1 MKKYLKPLLLIIVT
15 ACGGGGGGGGSVVEP
30 QSNSPISPYASSQAT
45 QDTVQNQ
52 TQYVSGKIIDDYI
65 AGATV
70 FIDTNNNEQL
80 DDGEPSTVSDNFGNY
95 SLPFVPGR
103 LISIGGIDIGTQQPV
118 DGLTLSSPLDTYTE
132 TKMITPVTT
141 LLETEEDEEEIKE
154 ALGIPEYLDLNT
166 ADPVVER
173 EREGGDD
180 TLYEVGNQI
189 TVMALSLQEV
199 VETQSTEEESTLDI
213 IKTIAQEIKEKK
225 EESVSGEVS
234 LESTEIVDKVIE
246 EVLTAANVDI
256 AEDKVANVTNAVANL
271 VSTISSDQDD
281 ETVKAVLSFG
291 VTTFLSDVVDIVEGR
306 ASDEKLES
314 YNSDKIVDTLS
325 ATLSIDVSR
334 LRITDKDQELGDDLS
349 NLDLNPENIAA
360 ISTNNVEEVI
370 QNLGNEVT
378 AEDLMQNNLGSND
391 ENEEINNILA
401 ELIQD
406 APEDVQEPQLSL
418 AEQMVAD
425 YQAQLEAIAAEE
437 AAAKAADENAPP
449 KIANVYVWYMNS
461 NRLHFGEGDAGKSAM
476 DTRAAYM
483 FEVVNEMYKNQR
495 IKLEWNIV
503 GSDWWGNPLSDNAHQ
518 RGWFDLWYSN
528 GCMTDDFNTQE
539 CRDWRTQQLAA
550 NDAAEADF
558 HVLFKTKLSNNDPG
572 GNVTGVAGVKGDWDD
587 PQNYDRSWADINI
600 LSGWSTGLNPE
611 EQEAYLP
618 GSTAPE
624 IHHQDWYDFIRT
636 LWHEIG
642 HTMCAKHSREENGSR
657 DPQASLCMGAVIAG
671 KGDTLMNSY
680 GEMRV
685 PPDQVISQAHP
696 ASDIQETSGERT
708 CVPMN
713 DRESEPVI
721 CQNPYFD
728 GDGDGNNFNRDFDSG
743 GEMARDLFNEWSYY
757 YANLWELRKAQIE
770 GNLAG
775 DDEVIL
781 NNYDQDSDSP
791 ALTARMVFP
800 LIDGGTYTYTNGSVT
815 KKMVIR
821 QDAPVVF
828 DGVSYEQ
835 YRFYEE
841 LEDDYC
847 GYVSYALHCSSR
859 EAICAD
865 LENELHPS
873 KHNCPVDALGH
884 GPEGR
889 FT

>member
-1 MKKYLKPLLLIIVT
+1 MSYNNEYFLFTMKKYLKPLLLIIVT

-370 QNLGNEVT
+370 QNL
-378 AEDLMQNNLGSND
+378 
-391 ENEEINNILA
+391 
-401 ELIQD
+401 
-406 APEDVQEPQLSL
+406 
-418 AEQMVAD
+418 
-425 YQAQLEAIAAEE
+425 
-437 AAAKAADENAPP
+437 
-449 KIANVYVWYMNS
+449 
-461 NRLHFGEGDAGKSAM
+461 
-476 DTRAAYM
+476 
-483 FEVVNEMYKNQR
+483 EMK
-495 IKLEWNIV
+495 
-503 GSDWWGNPLSDNAHQ
+503 
-518 RGWFDLWYSN
+518 
-528 GCMTDDFNTQE
+528 
-539 CRDWRTQQLAA
+539 
-550 NDAAEADF
+550 
-558 HVLFKTKLSNNDPG
+558 
-572 GNVTGVAGVKGDWDD
+572 
-587 PQNYDRSWADINI
+587 
-600 LSGWSTGLNPE
+600 
-611 EQEAYLP
+611 
-618 GSTAPE
+618 
-624 IHHQDWYDFIRT
+624 
-636 LWHEIG
+636 
-642 HTMCAKHSREENGSR
+642 
-657 DPQASLCMGAVIAG
+657 
-671 KGDTLMNSY
+671 
-680 GEMRV
+680 
-685 PPDQVISQAHP
+685 
-696 ASDIQETSGERT
+696 
-708 CVPMN
+708 
-713 DRESEPVI
+713 
-721 CQNPYFD
+721 
-728 GDGDGNNFNRDFDSG
+728 
-743 GEMARDLFNEWSYY
+743 
-757 YANLWELRKAQIE
+757 
-770 GNLAG
+770 
-775 DDEVIL
+775 
-781 NNYDQDSDSP
+781 
-791 ALTARMVFP
+791 
-800 LIDGGTYTYTNGSVT
+800 
-815 KKMVIR
+815 
-821 QDAPVVF
+821 
-828 DGVSYEQ
+828 
-835 YRFYEE
+835 
-841 LEDDYC
+841 
-847 GYVSYALHCSSR
+847 
-859 EAICAD
+859 
-865 LENELHPS
+865 
-873 KHNCPVDALGH
+873 
-884 GPEGR
+884 
-889 FT
+889 